1 MSESKRFEIIGGKVV
16 AQRDAAAATAFRCT
30 MCKLREKQVADVRM
44 ELHDRDKKI
53 QSLKEELT
61 RVQNARAEK
70 REAYSSVD
78 MERRTTRESIS
89 RMARS
94 LLVFV
99 RYVRVVL
106 WTLKTLRDHP
116 PGGFCVACEQP
127 DGAHDAHC
135 AIAKLFDEP
144 ARVIADHHG
153 VQIDERELPIPEE
166 LRSSEI
172 EPMIE
177 KPWGLYSD
185 LKKDCHEGGCTGHP
199 LKGKLFCAQHMPRGY

>member
-1 MSESKRFEIIGGKVV
+1 MSEQKRFEIIGGKVV
-16 AQRDAAAATAFRCT
+16 AQRDVSAATAFRCT
-30 MCKLREKQVADVRM
+30 MCKLREQQVADIRK

-53 QSLKEELT
+53 LSLKEELT

-78 MERRTTRESIS
+78 LERRTTRESIS
-89 RMARS
+89 RMAKS
-94 LLVFV
+94 LLMFV

-127 DGAHDAHC
+127 DGTHDAHC

-153 VQIDERELPIPEE
+153 IQIDERDLPIPED
-166 LRSSEI
+166 LRSSAV

-177 KPWGLYSD
+177 KPWALYSD
-185 LKKDCHEGGCTGHP
+185 LTKDCREPGCTGHP
-199 LKGKLFCAQHMPRGY
+199 LRGKLFCAQHMPRGY